1 MKTIKNT
8 NSFYVLGVKFE
19 NVQEAIEYAINE
31 MDKMVSMLEKML
43 NYILVSTQKTMRQ
56 KTDSFG
62 I

>member
-31 MDKMVSMLEKML
+31 MDKNWVVHQ
-43 NYILVSTQKTMRQ
+43 NYHYWLKPSWVAALLSYHK
-56 KTDSFG
+56 SCP
-62 I
+62 